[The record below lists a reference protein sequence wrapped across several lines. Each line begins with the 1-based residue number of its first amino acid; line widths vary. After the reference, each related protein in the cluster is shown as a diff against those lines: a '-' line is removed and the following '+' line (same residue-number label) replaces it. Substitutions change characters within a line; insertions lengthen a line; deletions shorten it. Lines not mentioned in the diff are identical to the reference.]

1 LEFDPNFKNLTDNE
15 KKEIIRQRYPDSP
28 YYGYDYSEL
37 PDRIKKLLTPT
48 KKVDIHDIEYAE
60 GYADLMGTKFNIYD
74 KGISSAALDPT
85 KKYTYLDLIRYK
97 MTPTGMFDRFIR
109 QRGG

>member
-1 LEFDPNFKNLTDNE
+1 M
-15 KKEIIRQRYPDSP
+15 
-28 YYGYDYSEL
+28 
-37 PDRIKKLLTPT
+37 TPS
-48 KKVDIHDIEYAE
+48 KKVNDHDFEFNE
-60 GYADLMGTKFNIYD
+60 GYSDAMATRYNMFN

-85 KKYTYLDLIRYK
+85 KRYTYLDLIRYK